1 MKKKCNFIVLVLLVL
16 TCFFNSLYI
25 PSFAKTE
32 TTGNITVSGV
42 WASSTKA
49 KVTCTYTDFE
59 KSDNPGGFIVFYDK
73 SGRMEQAYMDNLT
86 VANGTGQWSCDID
99 FNGCEAEKVKIILV
113 DMKTLKPLCIYSEM
127 TVQELKNKIYNE
139 VPEVTDNGTYG
150 LRAAFETGTVECFK
164 YDTYTTQIAEYYI
177 TDEVPAHTGQYSC
190 KVSNRTMGDVSIMLV
205 LDGADYTSKVN
216 FSCYVRSA
224 EGISEQTFYVKV
236 RLVEDSTISYVA
248 LPGSEVTSYGDWV
261 HMSGELD
268 LSQYSI
274 TEAPW
279 LMFQT
284 KNSSK
289 TSGGTKTSDYYVDD
303 ILITSDTNG
312 MFYDDM
318 NYTPSEKADN
328 ISETASEYTPKDIS
342 IEQDIASLK
351 DVYKDYFKIGI
362 AVQDR
367 AMNANSRYGQLVSK
381 HFNTM
386 TSEGL
391 FKNSN
396 IVSTDLTWDFSK
408 ADKVMQFAKDTGL
421 DEVVGH
427 VLIWENSTAKG
438 YTDLF
443 ATRDEL
449 LAFMKEYITKVVKH
463 FEGDGDASEYTTGI
477 DYSDWHVASW
487 DVVNEAAATEF
498 ADGYVNRSGGWYN
511 KIGKD
516 YVTYAFKYANEL
528 GYDDIELRYNDFGE
542 QNTRKVDNIYT
553 VAKDIQAANVGMDT
567 VALQSHYTLDES
579 VDNVRAAFEKIS
591 SLGVKM
597 DVSEIDVS
605 AYTRAQLDAGT
616 ALYDDGIPKSVEYK
630 QAEKMYELFSLY
642 KEYSD
647 VLGRVTF
654 WSPTDRLS
662 FRNNENFPHKDY
674 PGIFDR
680 NFQAKPQ
687 YWAITDFEEYK
698 KRYPDYADEIEDL
711 VWTFEN
717 EYNYGISREP
727 DMGKWTGVNLNYVQ
741 DTTEPSV
748 MSVND
753 VQSYNQY
760 YADSG
765 STSTAA
771 TPWGTVTDP
780 AYGSTQCMTVYNGT
794 TTSAQALGVR
804 VKLSKEQITP
814 GITYTISFMHMGNS
828 KHGNLLYAFFRPF
841 STEDNIEEK
850 YNDTVDGISWV
861 TEQTSIGTGSRCW
874 QRVTADI
881 TVSEDDFNSDGYTT
895 LWLLARAPY
904 NAETGKYYKTF
915 KGEYLYLDD
924 IAIYE
929 KSPLL
934 WDFEGAQSQYVSK
947 APVIGKW
954 TGVNQAYIQS
964 STEPKTMS
972 VSNASDY
979 NKYLASTGS
988 TSDAATPTG
997 KTKTPADGSVRCMF
1011 VYNGT
1016 TTTAQAM
1023 GMRVKLSR
1031 ADVEVGKT
1039 YTLKF
1044 WQMSNTSEANNIY
1057 AFIRKYDITE
1067 NISEKV
1073 TEAYDAIP
1081 WMPYS
1086 SSFLGNA
1093 SRTGT
1098 WFTTDITPQETDF
1111 DENGYTTLWIIS
1123 RAWVRSDGHCYK
1135 TYKGEYLYIDDVS
1148 LTEKSE

>member
-1 MKKKCNFIVLVLLVL
+1 MKKKCNFVVLVLLTFVCL
-16 TCFFNSLYI
+16 LNSFCV
-25 PSFAKTE
+25 PVCTAAAAV
-32 TTGNITVSGV
+32 GNVTVNGE
-42 WASSTKA
+42 WESSTKA
-49 KVTCTYTDFE
+49 KITCSYTDFE
-59 KSDNPGGFIVFYDK
+59 KSENPVGAVVFFGK
-73 SGRMEQAYMDNLT
+73 NGKLERLYMDDIT
-86 VANGTGQWSCDID
+86 VENETGQWSCDID
-99 FNGCEAEKVKIILV
+99 FEGCEAEKVKIMLI
-113 DMKTLKPLCIYSEM
+113 DIKTLKPLCDYSEM
-127 TVQELKNKIYNE
+127 TVQELKNKIYKE

-216 FSCYVRSA
+216 LSCYVKSA
-224 EGISEQTFYVKV
+224 EGISEQPFYVKV
-236 RLVEDSTISYVA
+236 RLVEDGKISYIA

-261 HMSGELD
+261 CMSGELD
-268 LSQYSI
+268 LSQYSL

-279 LMFQT
+279 LMFMT

-289 TSGGTKTSDYYVDD
+289 TSGGTTTSDYYIDD
-303 ILITSDTNG
+303 ILVTSDTDG

-318 NYTPSEKADN
+318 NYVPTKKADN
-328 ISETASEYTPKDIS
+328 VSETASAYTPKNIPV
-342 IEQDIASLK
+342 EQDIASLK

-367 AMNANSRYGQLVSK
+367 AMNANGRYGQLVSK

-391 FKNSN
+391 FKNAN
-396 IVSTDLTWDFSK
+396 ILSTDLKYNFSN
-408 ADKVMQFAKDTGL
+408 ADKAMQFVKDAGL
-421 DEVVGH
+421 DEIVGH
-427 VLIWENSTAKG
+427 VLVWENSTAKQ

-443 ATRDEL
+443 DTRDDV

-477 DYSDWHVASW
+477 DYSDWHVAAW
-487 DVVNEAAATEF
+487 DVVNEAASSEF
-498 ADGYVNRSGGWYN
+498 SDGYVDRNGGWYD
-511 KIGKD
+511 KIGTD

-542 QNTRKVDNIYT
+542 HNTRKIDNIYT

-567 VALQSHYTLDES
+567 VALQSHYALDDS
-579 VDNVRAAFEKIS
+579 VDNVRKAFEKIS
-591 SLGVKM
+591 SLGVTM
-597 DVSEIDVS
+597 DVSELDVS
-605 AYTRAQLDAGT
+605 AYTREQMGANA
-616 ALYDDGIPKSVEYK
+616 ALYDEGIPKSVEYK
-630 QAEKMYELFSLY
+630 QTEKMYELFELY

-647 VLGRVTF
+647 ILGRVTF

-662 FRNNENFPHKDY
+662 FRNNEGFPHKDY

-687 YWAITDFEEYK
+687 YWAITDFDEYK

-711 VWTFEN
+711 VWTFED

-727 DMGKWTGVNLNYVQ
+727 DIGKWTGVNLNYVQ

-753 VQSYNQY
+753 VQNYNKY

-765 STSTAA
+765 STSSAA
-771 TPWGTVTDP
+771 TPWETVTDP
-780 AYGSTQCMTVYNGT
+780 AYGSKQCITVHNGT

-804 VKLSKEQITP
+804 VKLSKEQVTP
-814 GITYTISFMHMGNS
+814 GKTYTISFMHMGNT

-850 YNDTVDGISWV
+850 YMDDVDGIPWV
-861 TEQTSIGTGSRCW
+861 TEQKSIGKGTRCW

-881 TVSEDDFNSDGYTT
+881 TVSEDDFNSEGYTT

-904 NAETGKYYKTF
+904 NAEEGTYYKTY
-915 KGEYLYLDD
+915 KDEYLYLDD
-924 IAIYE
+924 IALYE
-929 KSPLL
+929 KSPLS
-934 WDFEGAQSQYVSK
+934 WDFEKPQSQYVSRT
-947 APVIGKW
+947 PVTGKW
-954 TGVNQAYIQS
+954 TGMNQAYVQE
-964 STEPKTMS
+964 STVPATMS
-972 VSNASDY
+972 VSNVSDY
-979 NKYLASTGS
+979 NKYYVSIGS

-997 KTKTPADGSVRCMF
+997 KTITPAEGSVRCMF

-1016 TTTAQAM
+1016 TTSAQAL

-1031 ADVEVGKT
+1031 TDVEVGKT

-1044 WQMSNTSEANNIY
+1044 WQMSNTAESYNIY
-1057 AFIRKYDITE
+1057 AFIRRYDITE
-1067 NISEKV
+1067 NISEKIA
-1073 TEAYDAIP
+1073 EAYDAIP
-1081 WMPYS
+1081 WLSDYS
-1086 SSFLGNA
+1086 SLGNS
-1093 SRTGT
+1093 SRTGK
-1098 WFTTDITPQETDF
+1098 WFTVDITPQETDF

-1123 RAWVRSDGHCYK
+1123 RAKVRSDGHHYK
-1135 TYKGEYLYIDDVS
+1135 TYKGEYLYIDDVT